1 MGGESRAVKERNI
14 KGHWAFIDGLFRWS
28 IHFLFNCF
36 WGKGCSNLMR
46 RRGKADFLFCS
57 DYSSKYSFYSHFGN
71 HFSPPTCWKTGG
83 EYVQNCERVLFYYV
97 QIWWFIYGGGEY
109 IFGDLLGIF
118 VDLLVIAA
126 GGWYKFIYSMRFW
139 VINGLC
145 WLVIMILCTH
155 SHLRI
160 AGANSRKLDFGFGN
174 SQKCTEMDEKN
185 SPEREIWWFWW
196 GNWVDN
202 GAGLEEKKALSI
214 YQRGAKMNGKS
225 GLKSWKNKSIW
236 K

>member
-1 MGGESRAVKERNI
+1 
-14 KGHWAFIDGLFRWS
+14 
-28 IHFLFNCF
+28 
-36 WGKGCSNLMR
+36 
-46 RRGKADFLFCS
+46 
-57 DYSSKYSFYSHFGN
+57 
-71 HFSPPTCWKTGG
+71 
-83 EYVQNCERVLFYYV
+83 
-97 QIWWFIYGGGEY
+97 
-109 IFGDLLGIF
+109 
-118 VDLLVIAA
+118 
-126 GGWYKFIYSMRFW
+126 MRFW

-174 SQKCTEMDEKN
+174 SQKCTEMNEKN

-236 K
+236 KQTKWILPCRDELKWKTIKVGKESRRVPPSLGTQKKTTFCIVWNLDGLNVNVMKKHFILGREAGPSIAARIDGGKRLRIEGIWGIRKEPRKGTGTEHE